1 MEQIGKRG
9 QVSLEYLMTY
19 GIAIA
24 IVVIAVAALYSM
36 GVFSP
41 SSSTVACSPCFSN
54 FAFVDYSNGI
64 LVVRNGAR
72 DINITNVTYINP
84 GSTSENQ
91 ANIIEGCSFNQVC
104 DANTQ
109 FKINF
114 TASAS
119 GTTQKI
125 KIYYTDILSGLPHT
139 DEATIHN

>member
-1 MEQIGKRG
+1 MVKG

-54 FAFVDYSNGI
+54 FAFVDYANGT
-64 LVVRNGAR
+64 LVLKNGAR
-72 DINITNVTYINP
+72 DINITNVTYTDSAGATLQAGIS
-84 GSTSENQ
+84 STDCQLNNKCE
-91 ANIIEGCSFNQVC
+91 ANK
-104 DANTQ
+104 Q
-109 FKINF
+109 FTINF
-114 TASAS
+114 TASGS
-119 GTTQKI
+119 GTTQTI
-125 KIYYTDILSGLPHT
+125 KIHYKDILSGLNHT

>member
-1 MEQIGKRG
+1 MVKG

-41 SSSTVACSPCFSN
+41 SSSTVACSPCFSS
-54 FAFVDYSNGI
+54 FAFVDYSSGE
-64 LVVRNGAR
+64 LVIKNGAR
-72 DINITNVTYINP
+72 DINITNVTYTNAT
-84 GSTSENQ
+84 GATLQ
-91 ANIIEGCSFNQVC
+91 ANISGCSLNKKC
-104 DANTQ
+104 DANKQ

-114 TASAS
+114 TASGS
-119 GTTQKI
+119 GTTQTI
-125 KIYYTDILSGLPHT
+125 KIHYKDILSDLPHT